1 MGLFTKK
8 QEVVIE
14 DYVTK
19 EAEGAEVWL
28 VTWKARTGEY
38 SSSYRLAA
46 KAFVRE
52 EDANQFAESL
62 KEAKALLQYT
72 ENIDIKVEKQV

>member
-8 QEVVIE
+8 KEVVIE

-38 SSSYRLAA
+38 SSNYRIAA
-46 KAFVRE
+46 KAFVHK
-52 EDANQFAESL
+52 EDADRFAESL

-72 ENIDIKVEKQV
+72 ENLGISIERQV